1 MISADQF
8 GKPFASIKGIT
19 LAVTVLFAAMAVCYA
34 IFILFSVG
42 ELVVPQEVEFDDEG
56 SVSVFV
62 MLIGLVALLHIPVWL
77 GGIVVFLVWIY
88 KAYKNLE
95 PLQASGLSHS
105 PGWAVGWWFIPFANL
120 VKPFQ
125 VMKEIWVESDPEY
138 EAELAFLPTTLSAP
152 AIMGLWWAT
161 FLAGNILGRIAER
174 MLPIDGAVSSTYF
187 YFFIISNA
195 LHVISLVAVITIIRD
210 ISDRQEKRQARLGMQ
225 VSDLP
230 PPPSF
235 DGRL

>member
-1 MISADQF
+1 MMSADQLS
-8 GKPFASIKGIT
+8 KPFASINGIT
-19 LAVTVLFAAMAVCYA
+19 LAVTLLFAAMAVCHTV
-34 IFILFSVG
+34 FILFSVG
-42 ELVVPQEVEFDDEG
+42 ELVVPREMEFDEG
-56 SVSVFV
+56 PIAVFV
-62 MLIGLVALLHIPVWL
+62 VLIGLLALLHLPVWL

-120 VKPFQ
+120 VKPYQ

-138 EAELAFLPTTLSAP
+138 ESELAFLPTTLSAP

-174 MLPIDGAVSSTYF
+174 MVPIDGAVPSTYF

-195 LHVISLVAVITIIRD
+195 LHLISLAAVVVIIRD
-210 ISDRQEKRQARLGMQ
+210 ISDRQEKRHLRLGIRP
-225 VSDLP
+225 SDVP
-230 PPPSF
+230 PPPRF
-235 DGRL
+235 